1 MSESSKSR
9 RSNLELMRL
18 QLLCVSK
25 RPAAWVLAASD
36 EYLKRLQG
44 KLDLQVRELAP
55 AQNVANALEQRLREG
70 ETIRKALP
78 AGAQVIAL
86 DERGIA
92 WSTQD
97 LAEQLATWREIH
109 QDVVL
114 IIGGAEGLA
123 DPVRTKAAKVWSLSR
138 LTLPHQLAR
147 VLVIEQLYRAWSL
160 LNHHPYHR
168 A

>member
-1 MSESSKSR
+1 
-9 RSNLELMRL
+9 MRL

-25 RPAAWVLAASD
+25 RPAAWVAQASD

-44 KLDLQVRELAP
+44 KLEFQVRELAP
-55 AQNVANALEQRLREG
+55 AQNAANALEQRLRESD
-70 ETIRKALP
+70 TIRRAVP

-86 DERGIA
+86 DERGVA

-97 LAEQLATWREIH
+97 LAEHLATWREIH
-109 QDVVL
+109 QHVTL
-114 IIGGAEGLA
+114 IIGGASGLA
-123 DPVRTKAAKVWSLSR
+123 DSVRETAARVWSLSR

-147 VLVIEQLYRAWSL
+147 VLVIEQIYRAWSL

-168 A
+168 G

>member
-1 MSESSKSR
+1 
-9 RSNLELMRL
+9 MRL
-18 QLLCVSK
+18 QLLCVSR
-25 RPAAWVLAASD
+25 RPAAWVSTASD

-55 AQNVANALEQRLREG
+55 AQNASNVEQQRRRES
-70 ETIRKALP
+70 ETIHRALP
-78 AGAQVIAL
+78 TGAQVIAL
-86 DERGIA
+86 DEHGVA
-92 WSTQD
+92 WSTRD
-97 LAEQLATWREIH
+97 LAEHLSTWRQIH
-109 QDVVL
+109 QDVVF

-123 DPVRTKAAKVWSLSR
+123 DPVRETAAQVWSLSR

-147 VLVIEQLYRAWSL
+147 VLVIEQIYRAWSL